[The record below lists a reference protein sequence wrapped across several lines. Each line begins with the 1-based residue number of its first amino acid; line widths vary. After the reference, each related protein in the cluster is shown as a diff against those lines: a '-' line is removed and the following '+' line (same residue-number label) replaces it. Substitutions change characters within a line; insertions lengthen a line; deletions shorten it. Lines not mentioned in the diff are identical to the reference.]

1 MMLYPAMSKLN
12 SHVPNR
18 YMLVNVVARRARQI
32 ADDADEAGI
41 QLDEKPVTLA
51 IHEVA
56 DGKIDAGDM
65 DLTISVDNCKG

>member
-18 YMLVNVVARRARQI
+18 YMLVNVVARRASQI

-65 DLTISVDNCKG
+65 DLTISVDN

>member
-18 YMLVNVVARRARQI
+18 YMLVNVVACRARQI

-65 DLTISVDNCKG
+65 DLTISVDN

>member
-18 YMLVNVVARRARQI
+18 YMLVNVVARRARKI

-65 DLTISVDNCKG
+65 DLTISVDN